1 MQALHINGNDLT
13 LEAVREVAQP
23 DVRRPVLLDPD
34 AREAVNRARAVVD
47 TLVANNRI
55 SYAIT
60 TGVGKLSDVHIV
72 GDQVRELQINLVRSH
87 AVGVGEPLSIPD
99 TRAMMLLRANSL
111 AKGNSGI
118 RGISIDTICEMLNRG
133 VTPMVP
139 SQGSVGASGDLAP
152 LAHLALALIGEGECL
167 DEKGGRI
174 PSAEALKRAQI
185 KPLVLEAKEA
195 VSLINGTQAMLAIGI
210 LMVLAAETL
219 VDTADVIGAMACDA
233 LKGTNVAFDERIQK
247 ARPHAG
253 QIRTAANL
261 RRLLEQSQIRDS
273 HRDCGRVQDAY
284 SLRCIPQ
291 VHGAVRDTLAHC
303 RSVFETETN
312 SAVDNPLV
320 FVKNPKA
327 MDGEGDVLS
336 GGNFHG
342 EPLAFALDFLAIALS
357 ALAGISE
364 RRLERMVNPAL
375 SEGLPPFLAPGAGMN
390 SGFMMPQV
398 TAAALVSE
406 NKVLSHPA
414 SVDSITTSGNKEDF
428 VSMGMTAASK
438 LKRVV
443 ENTRNTLAIEA
454 MAAAQAIDFLAPLKT
469 SKPLQQAHA
478 AIRAVCATMEKDRVM
493 YRGFRTH
500 CEFDCERQA
509 GRRSALNIL
518 TKICPLEICHHDHE
532 LAEGKGPA
540 TRFSPTPRCLMR
552 SRRERIAVYSHPLSA
567 LDSPR
572 FNASPPRGAPELSA
586 FSP

>member
-1 MQALHINGNDLT
+1 MNALHLSGNDLT
-13 LEAVREVAQP
+13 LEAVREVA
-23 DVRRPVLLDPD
+23 VEKRPVLLAPD
-34 AREAVNRARAVVD
+34 AREAVDRARAVVD
-47 TLVANNRI
+47 ALVASNKT

-72 GDQVRELQINLVRSH
+72 GDQVRELQVNLVRSH
-87 AVGVGEPLSIPD
+87 AVGVGEPLAIPE

-111 AKGNSGI
+111 AKGNSGV
-118 RGISIDTICEMLNRG
+118 RGITIDTICEMLNRG

-152 LAHLALALIGEGECL
+152 LAHLALALIGEGECFNEA
-167 DEKGGRI
+167 EKNVRI
-174 PSAEALKRAQI
+174 PSVEALKRAQI
-185 KPLVLEAKEA
+185 KVLVLEAKEA
-195 VSLINGTQAMLAIGI
+195 VSLINGTQAMLAIGT
-210 LMVLAAETL
+210 LMLLAAETL
-219 VDTADVIGAMACDA
+219 VNTADVIGAMACDA
-233 LKGTNVAFDERIQK
+233 LKGTNVAFDERIHR

-253 QIRTAANL
+253 QIKTASNL
-261 RRLLEQSQIRDS
+261 RRLLEQSEIRDS

-303 RSVFETETN
+303 RQVFETETN

-320 FVKNPKA
+320 FVKNPKVV
-327 MDGEGDVLS
+327 DGEGEVLS

-406 NKVLSHPA
+406 NKVLAHPA

-428 VSMGMTAASK
+428 VSMGMTAANK
-438 LKRVV
+438 LKKIV

-478 AIRAVCATMEKDRVM
+478 AIRSVCRTMEKDRVM
-493 YRGFRTH
+493 YQDF
-500 CEFDCERQA
+500 A
-509 GRRSALNIL
+509 
-518 TKICPLEICHHDHE
+518 
-532 LAEGKGPA
+532 
-540 TRFSPTPRCLMR
+540 
-552 SRRERIAVYSHPLSA
+552 RIA
-567 LDSPR
+567 
-572 FNASPPRGAPELSA
+572 ELIGSGRLA
-586 FSP
+586 AVLR

>member
-1 MQALHINGNDLT
+1 LKALHINGNDLT
-13 LEAVREVAQP
+13 LEAVREVAHT
-23 DVRRPVLLDPD
+23 DVHRPVLLDPD

-47 TLVANNRI
+47 ALVASNTI

-72 GDQVRELQINLVRSH
+72 GDQVRELQVNLVRSH

-111 AKGNSGI
+111 AKGNSGVRAI
-118 RGISIDTICEMLNRG
+118 TIDTICEMLNRG

-152 LAHLALALIGEGECL
+152 LAHLALALIGEGECFSGA
-167 DEKGGRI
+167 EKGGSI
-174 PSAEALKRAQI
+174 PGAEALKRAQI

-195 VSLINGTQAMLAIGI
+195 VSLINGTQAMLAIGT
-210 LMVLAAETL
+210 LMLLAAETL
-219 VDTADVIGAMACDA
+219 VDTADVIGAMVCDA
-233 LKGTNVAFDERIQK
+233 LQGTNVAFDERIQK

-261 RRLLEQSQIRDS
+261 RRLLDQSEIRDS

-303 RSVFETETN
+303 RLIFETETN

-320 FVKNPKA
+320 FVKNPRA

-342 EPLAFALDFLAIALS
+342 QPLAFALDFLAIALS

-406 NKVLSHPA
+406 NKVLAHPA

-428 VSMGMTAASK
+428 VSMGMTAANK
-438 LKRVV
+438 LKKVV

-493 YRGFRTH
+493 YKDFAR
-500 CEFDCERQA
+500 
-509 GRRSALNIL
+509 
-518 TKICPLEICHHDHE
+518 
-532 LAEGKGPA
+532 LAE
-540 TRFSPTPRCLMR
+540 L
-552 SRRERIAVYSHPLSA
+552 IASDKLAAVL
-567 LDSPR
+567 R
-572 FNASPPRGAPELSA
+572 
-586 FSP
+586 

>member
-1 MQALHINGNDLT
+1 MKALHINGNDLT
-13 LEAVREVAQP
+13 LEAVREVA
-23 DVRRPVLLDPD
+23 VEKRPVLLDPD

-47 TLVANNRI
+47 ALVANNKI

-72 GDQVRELQINLVRSH
+72 GDQVRELQVNLVRSH
-87 AVGVGEPLSIPD
+87 AVGVGSPLSIAD

-111 AKGNSGI
+111 SKGNSGVRAI
-118 RGISIDTICEMLNRG
+118 VIDTLCEMLNRG

-167 DEKGGRI
+167 NEAERGARI
-174 PSAEALKRAQI
+174 PSGEAMKRAQI

-195 VSLINGTQAMLAIGI
+195 VSLINGTQAMLAIGT
-210 LMVLAAETL
+210 LMLLDAETL
-219 VDTADVIGAMACDA
+219 ADTADVIGAMTCDA

-253 QIRTAANL
+253 QIKTAANL
-261 RRLLEQSQIRDS
+261 RRLLEVSEIRQSHS
-273 HRDCGRVQDAY
+273 DCGRVQDAY

-303 RSVFETETN
+303 RAVFETEMN

-320 FVKNPKA
+320 FVKNPKLV
-327 MDGEGDVLS
+327 DGEGDVLS

-342 EPLAFALDFLAIALS
+342 QPLAFALDFLAIALS

-406 NKVLSHPA
+406 NKVLAHPA

-428 VSMGMTAASK
+428 VSMGMTAANK

-469 SKPLQQAHA
+469 SKPLQAAHA
-478 AIRAVCATMEKDRVM
+478 AIRAVCATMDKDRVM
-493 YRGFRTH
+493 YQDF
-500 CEFDCERQA
+500 A
-509 GRRSALNIL
+509 
-518 TKICPLEICHHDHE
+518 
-532 LAEGKGPA
+532 
-540 TRFSPTPRCLMR
+540 
-552 SRRERIAVYSHPLSA
+552 RIAELI
-567 LDSPR
+567 
-572 FNASPPRGAPELSA
+572 ASGKLADAVR
-586 FSP
+586 

>member
-1 MQALHINGNDLT
+1 VNALHISGNDLT
-13 LEAVREVAQP
+13 LEAVREVA
-23 DVRRPVLLDPD
+23 VEKRPVLLAPD
-34 AREAVNRARAVVD
+34 AREAVDRARAVVD
-47 TLVANNRI
+47 ALVASNKT

-72 GDQVRELQINLVRSH
+72 GDQVRELQVNLVRSH
-87 AVGVGEPLSIPD
+87 AVGVGEPLAIPE

-111 AKGNSGI
+111 AKGNSGV
-118 RGISIDTICEMLNRG
+118 RGITIDTICEMLNRG

-152 LAHLALALIGEGECL
+152 LAHLALALIGEGECFNEA
-167 DEKGGRI
+167 EKNVRI
-174 PSAEALKRAQI
+174 PSVEALKRAQI
-185 KPLVLEAKEA
+185 KALVLEAKEA
-195 VSLINGTQAMLAIGI
+195 VSLINGTQAMLAIGT
-210 LMVLAAETL
+210 LMLLAAETL

-233 LKGTNVAFDERIQK
+233 LKGTNVAFDERIHR

-253 QIRTAANL
+253 QIKTASNL
-261 RRLLEQSQIRDS
+261 RRLLEQSEIRDS

-303 RSVFETETN
+303 RQVFETETN

-320 FVKNPKA
+320 FVKNPKVV
-327 MDGEGDVLS
+327 DGEGDVLS

-406 NKVLSHPA
+406 NKVLAHPA

-428 VSMGMTAASK
+428 VSMGMTAANK
-438 LKRVV
+438 LKKIV

-478 AIRAVCATMEKDRVM
+478 AIRSVCRTMEKDRVM
-493 YRGFRTH
+493 YQDF
-500 CEFDCERQA
+500 A
-509 GRRSALNIL
+509 
-518 TKICPLEICHHDHE
+518 
-532 LAEGKGPA
+532 
-540 TRFSPTPRCLMR
+540 
-552 SRRERIAVYSHPLSA
+552 RIAQLIGSGRLATVL
-567 LDSPR
+567 R
-572 FNASPPRGAPELSA
+572 
-586 FSP
+586 